1 MSVDLIGSPDA
12 VAGQMAEI
20 MQEIDGDGY
29 LIALNNVSRKS
40 VSEITDGLI
49 PALQQRGVV
58 RRAYEHQHLRDN
70 LLAF

>member
-1 MSVDLIGSPDA
+1 
-12 VAGQMAEI
+12 
-20 MQEIDGDGY
+20 
-29 LIALNNVSRKS
+29 